1 MNETR
6 ANGGFPPLG
15 INIGIEKKTTREGI
29 MDNKSESQKTGKKI
43 FALNIISNEEKSK
56 HKGFGA
62 GSIDLNSMSPV
73 IIDGDEAYIDI
84 GAMHAK
90 SKVEKGI
97 KFSTNREDV
106 PAGRQVWIVWVAV
119 DRSPEGQFYG
129 GLTACEMWIDS
140 EARRGWK
147 ILADHVNKMDYAL
160 KRRIIMDGLS
170 AEQKNALKQLLIDTN
185 QEWWERSPDE
195 LKAALEA

>member
-1 MNETR
+1 
-6 ANGGFPPLG
+6 
-15 INIGIEKKTTREGI
+15 
-29 MDNKSESQKTGKKI
+29 MDNSQGGKKI
-43 FALNIISNEEKSK
+43 FSLNIISNDEKSK

-73 IIDGDEAYIDI
+73 IIDGDDAYIDI

-129 GLTACEMWIDS
+129 GMTACEMWIDT

-160 KRRIIMDGLS
+160 KRRVILDGLS
-170 AEQKNALKQLLIDTN
+170 EAQKASLKGLLIETN
-185 QEWWERSPDE
+185 QEWWDRTPEE
-195 LKAALEA
+195 LKAALES

>member
-1 MNETR
+1 
-6 ANGGFPPLG
+6 
-15 INIGIEKKTTREGI
+15 
-29 MDNKSESQKTGKKI
+29 MDNNNSNSQKTGKKI
-43 FALNIISNEEKSK
+43 FALNIIGNEEKSK

-97 KFSTNREDV
+97 KFSMNREDV
-106 PAGRQVWIVWVAV
+106 PAGRQVWVVWVAV

-129 GLTACEMWIDS
+129 GMTACEMWIDT

-160 KRRIIMDGLS
+160 KRRFILDGLS
-170 AEQKNALKQLLIDTN
+170 AEQRGALKKLLIETN
-185 QEWWERSPDE
+185 QEWWDRSSDE
-195 LKAALEA
+195 LKTSLES

>member
-1 MNETR
+1 
-6 ANGGFPPLG
+6 
-15 INIGIEKKTTREGI
+15 
-29 MDNKSESQKTGKKI
+29 MDNNNSNSQKTGKKI

-97 KFSTNREDV
+97 KFSMNREDV
-106 PAGRQVWIVWVAV
+106 PAGRQVWVVWVAV

-129 GLTACEMWIDS
+129 GMTACEMWIDT

-160 KRRIIMDGLS
+160 KRRFILDGLS
-170 AEQKNALKQLLIDTN
+170 AEQRGALKKLLIETN
-185 QEWWERSPDE
+185 QEWWDRSSDE
-195 LKAALEA
+195 LKTSLES

>member
-1 MNETR
+1 MNKE
-6 ANGGFPPLG
+6 
-15 INIGIEKKTTREGI
+15 
-29 MDNKSESQKTGKKI
+29 KKI
-43 FALNIISNEEKSK
+43 FSLNIISNEDKSK

-73 IIDGDEAYIDI
+73 ILDGDEAYIDI

-97 KFSTNREDV
+97 KFSINREDV
-106 PAGRQVWIVWVAV
+106 PDGRQVWIVWVAV

-147 ILADHVNKMDYAL
+147 ILADHVNRMDYAL
-160 KRRIIMDGLS
+160 KRKVLLEGLS
-170 AEQKNALKQLLIDTN
+170 SQQKQLLKQLLLDTN
-185 QEWWERSPDE
+185 EEWWDRSPDHV
-195 LKAALEA
+195 KAAFES